1 MQLQEPCRQ
10 STFNEKSIYAAWT
23 AWTPE
28 NAGCGGQRE
37 RKTPGLVLKESAN
50 RNVLRLYGFTHAHAH
65 AHVHAHVHVGMS
77 CLVCHIDVLR
87 YYPGERGPEP
97 GCRCCLVAFRPPV
110 LYWEDVCCGLERWT
124 HRRMMHT
131 RLGTRLT
138 AQAAPRWHGSWHGVA
153 HPAATLQALCPTAGL
168 GCCAN
173 KRRRVGPGAGGW
185 RSLGEVRESGAR
197 GVLAHLRG
205 AHRES
210 IHSRNCCLDMPTAFA
225 TCRGVGCR
233 VSAACLCPSVETV
246 SSVSEDPPHHV
257 GCRYV

>member
-1 MQLQEPCRQ
+1 MDARKCGLQW
-10 STFNEKSIYAAWT
+10 AARAKNSRFSVERIGESQRAT
-23 AWTPE
+23 ALLM
-28 NAGCGGQRE
+28 C
-37 RKTPGLVLKESAN
+37 V
-50 RNVLRLYGFTHAHAH
+50 
-65 AHVHAHVHVGMS
+65 S
-77 CLVCHIDVLR
+77 CLVRSCATSTCYGTTRASEAQSPVVGAASS
-87 YYPGERGPEP
+87 PS
-97 GCRCCLVAFRPPV
+97 APPV

-124 HRRMMHT
+124 HRWMMHT

-168 GCCAN
+168 GCCEN